1 MVMSTRQAPMRTQLE
16 YSGVALEE
24 WVRFSARLL
33 NLCEQILHTSDI
45 PPDQKGFAD
54 PRILA
59 LALLCRTHGNFR
71 GVILTAKEGLIVEER
86 TLARPCYE
94 NMFLVAGLVEK
105 GDAFVAAMYDHEARS
120 VRSRAEFL
128 LDDLDTLN
136 PLAMDVVKQ
145 LRSRIQELKKRRP
158 KARLLNPKETVA
170 ESVVKPGYL
179 FYSQLSADAAHPSV
193 AALRRHM
200 LTLSEDAWTLS
211 LGHPASALTEAAS
224 TLDIAC
230 NAVIGVC
237 VGVNQILDHTPANA
251 LLNEVFVEYEALSG
265 SVGRFATPVNPKG
278 ATLSPRND

>member
-1 MVMSTRQAPMRTQLE
+1 MRTQLE

-136 PLAMDVVKQ
+136 PLAMDVQ
-145 LRSRIQELKKRRP
+145 
-158 KARLLNPKETVA
+158 
-170 ESVVKPGYL
+170 
-179 FYSQLSADAAHPSV
+179 AASV
-193 AALRRHM
+193 ADSRAKKAKTQSEATQSERDGRGQRSETRLPVLQPTVRRRC
-200 LTLSEDAWTLS
+200 
-211 LGHPASALTEAAS
+211 ASFR
-224 TLDIAC
+224 
-230 NAVIGVC
+230 G
-237 VGVNQILDHTPANA
+237 
-251 LLNEVFVEYEALSG
+251 G
-265 SVGRFATPVNPKG
+265 S
-278 ATLSPRND
+278 